1 VFATLLTKVRGRI
14 SLGLCAVIDFL
25 FKNESLITAARPV
38 GLRAAASRGAFG
50 LVVGAA
56 ALMGGA
62 TTGGEARAQGFFWSD
77 RSYYYEPPARQRP
90 AHRRAKRSGYPKIAS
105 EPKKDSPKPDGPL
118 IIAISIDKQRLKI
131 FDANGVWAESPVST
145 GTRSNPTPMG
155 VFSVIQKSKWHR
167 SNLYSGAPM
176 PYMQRITWSGVALH
190 AGVLPGYPA
199 SHGCIRLPGD
209 FAARMWGWT
218 KLGVRVVVTPGE
230 SEPVEISHPRLISKI
245 IVPPPEDASAATPA
259 AVAPAASGAPSN
271 TDGAAGSGN
280 AAADGQGVAP
290 SKPQDDGP
298 AESRRGE
305 IELRLA
311 PIGDD
316 LSASAHAGVR
326 TADASGTVAVQASR
340 EGTAELAEQAAPQP
354 ASPPSPDAVWQDA
367 PPRDPPAD
375 AAQATQPSSPPT
387 ASSAEANSEA
397 KPADTPKASAATP
410 APEKAPA
417 AIDKKKEAAAKKRT
431 GHVAAFISRKDSK
444 LYVRQGFEAW
454 FDVPVTIAEPDRPLG
469 THVFTAHKAGQSE
482 EDLRWTVVTVPPRQ
496 PQGGV
501 TDQSASRRGKKAPK
515 VVIAPPAL
523 PPSNATE
530 ALERV
535 TIPRDAMDRVATA
548 IGAGGSLTISDQGMG
563 PETGKGTDFI
573 VLTR

>member
-1 VFATLLTKVRGRI
+1 
-14 SLGLCAVIDFL
+14 VIDFL
-25 FKNESLITAARPV
+25 FKNKNLMAAVGPV
-38 GLRAAASRGAFG
+38 GLRAAASRGALG

-56 ALMGGA
+56 ALTGGVTA
-62 TTGGEARAQGFFWSD
+62 GGEARAQGFFWSD
-77 RSYYYEPPARQRP
+77 RAYYYESPARQRP
-90 AHRRAKRSGYPKIAS
+90 AHRRAKRSYPKIAS
-105 EPKKDSPKPDGPL
+105 EPKKDSPKPEGPL

-155 VFSVIQKSKWHR
+155 VFSIIQKSKWHR

-230 SEPVEISHPRLISKI
+230 SEPVEISHPRLIAKT
-245 IVPPPEDASAATPA
+245 IVPPPEDVSAATPA
-259 AVAPAASGAPSN
+259 AVAPAASGKPSN
-271 TDGAAGSGN
+271 SNNDGAAGSGN

-290 SKPQDDGP
+290 SKSQDGGS
-298 AESRRGE
+298 AESKRGE
-305 IELRLA
+305 IELRLT
-311 PIGDD
+311 PVGED
-316 LSASAHAGVR
+316 LNASARAGMR
-326 TADASGTVAVQASR
+326 TADASGTVAVQAPR
-340 EGTAELAEQAAPQP
+340 EGAAELAEQTAPQP
-354 ASPPSPDAVWQDA
+354 ASPQVSSPEAVSRDAA
-367 PPRDPPAD
+367 PRDPPAD
-375 AAQATQPSSPPT
+375 TAQATQPSPPSI
-387 ASSAEANSEA
+387 ASSAENNSEA

-417 AIDKKKEAAAKKRT
+417 AADKKKEAAAKKRA
-431 GHVAAFISRKDSK
+431 GHVAAFISRKDGK

-454 FDVPVTIAEPDRPLG
+454 FDVPVTIADPDRPIG
-469 THVFTAHKAGQSE
+469 THIFTAHKAGQSE
-482 EDLRWTVVTVPPRQ
+482 ENLRWIVVTVPPRQ

-515 VVIAPPAL
+515 VVIAPPAP

-535 TIPRDAMDRVATA
+535 TIPQDAMDRLATA
-548 IGAGGSLTISDQGMG
+548 IGAGGSLTISDQGLG